1 MALGNWVNSGL
12 GLYPKVPG
20 LKNIVGKSK
29 GETALSEKVE
39 HVEVFATITEL
50 PGIIAERQEKVE
62 LSGNPLTQDKAQRS
76 MEKSVTAF
84 HLKFTLCINI

>member
-12 GLYPKVPG
+12 ALYPKIPG
-20 LKNIVGKSK
+20 LKNTVGKSK

-39 HVEVFATITEL
+39 HVEAFATITEL

-62 LSGNPLTQDKAQRS
+62 LSGNPLTQDNAQS
-76 MEKSVTAF
+76 TEKSVTAF